1 MILIFDDLKVDGT
14 KINKVGISKDEKGN
28 EYIRVEM
35 NNGWFYLK
43 IKEGIDI
50 NILTAELLN
59 VVATKD
65 SADLS
70 SYLEV
75 VNNYLSKT
83 DTIYLARQ
91 SEKRV
96 HRRYSEESRIYTLIV
111 YQKAGE
117 IAEEVARYK
126 GKYWQSKN
134 GERKRVYFNEL
145 QNSFIDL
152 NDMKLCVKGR
162 ILDLDT
168 WYESGN
174 IYLKYYLEVI

>member
-83 DTIYLARQ
+83 
-91 SEKRV
+91 
-96 HRRYSEESRIYTLIV
+96 EESRIYTLIV

>member
-83 DTIYLARQ
+83 
-91 SEKRV
+91 
-96 HRRYSEESRIYTLIV
+96 EESRIYTLIV

-174 IYLKYYLEVI
+174 IYLKYYLEVN

>member
-1 MILIFDDLKVDGT
+1 MILIFGDLKIDGT
-14 KINKVGISKDEKGN
+14 KINKVGISKDENGN

-43 IKEGIDI
+43 VKEGIDI

-83 DTIYLARQ
+83 
-91 SEKRV
+91 
-96 HRRYSEESRIYTLIV
+96 EESRIYTLIV

>member
-1 MILIFDDLKVDGT
+1 M
-14 KINKVGISKDEKGN
+14 S
-28 EYIRVEM
+28 
-35 NNGWFYLK
+35 NGWFYLK
-43 IKEGIDI
+43 IKEDVSI

-83 DTIYLARQ
+83 
-91 SEKRV
+91 
-96 HRRYSEESRIYTLIV
+96 EESRIYTLIV

-174 IYLKYYLEVI
+174 IYLKYYLEVN

>member
-14 KINKVGISKDEKGN
+14 KINKAGISKDENGN

-35 NNGWFYLK
+35 SNGWFYLK
-43 IKEGIDI
+43 IKEDVSIYT
-50 NILTAELLN
+50 LTAELLN

-70 SYLEV
+70 SYFDV
-75 VNNYLSKT
+75 VNNHLSKT
-83 DTIYLARQ
+83 
-91 SEKRV
+91 
-96 HRRYSEESRIYTLIV
+96 EESRIYTLIV

-152 NDMKLCVKGR
+152 NDMRLYVKGR

-174 IYLKYYLEVI
+174 VYLKYYLEVI